1 MDLFAPAFDF
11 DRIEKS
17 RKQVMAELADL
28 GIGTQV
34 HYIPL
39 YRQPYYRDG
48 CSIDFE
54 GAETYYKKT
63 LSIPMY
69 YGLTDKDAE
78 TISAGIRSVID
89 S

>member
-1 MDLFAPAFDF
+1 MARPMLGICL
-11 DRIEKS
+11 R
-17 RKQVMAELADL
+17 RQVMLELADKS
-28 GIGTQV
+28 IGTQV

-39 YRQPYYRDG
+39 YRQPYYREDYSTG
-48 CSIDFE
+48 FFD

-69 YGLTDKDAE
+69 YGLRDKDVA
-78 TISAGIRSVID
+78 TISAGVRSVIV

>member
-1 MDLFAPAFDF
+1 
-11 DRIEKS
+11 
-17 RKQVMAELADL
+17 MAELADKS
-28 GIGTQV
+28 IGTQV

-39 YRQPYYRDG
+39 YRQPYYREG
-48 CSIDFE
+48 CSIDFFD

-69 YGLTDKDAE
+69 YGLTDKDVE